1 MYNSCL
7 FILKCQLV
15 KTHLKGF
22 LPGEAQGARGDGLQR
37 WLRKITISCRA
48 EAQGGG
54 DGPLLS
60 PAVLCPACWGPD
72 LRDPAPSR
80 SQRVHLPPT
89 EGFAP
94 VPGLSL
100 AKAVPVL
107 PVRLCN
113 QRGWGA
119 GHAGRVGWGVSA
131 PQHGLRG
138 SGYFAEQGCCN
149 GGCGDAA
156 EGAGRARWERLPA
169 ACLLMLTS
177 ATFNTWEGGARREK
191 QIISKVKQHK
201 LMKDNFFCCQ
211 YTQRGKNW
219 KLLRK
224 RNASELLSKLEST
237 EKPCIAELL

>member
-1 MYNSCL
+1 MSAGENIFKRLPSWGSTRCQRRRAAKAA
-7 FILKCQLV
+7 LKN
-15 KTHLKGF
+15 H
-22 LPGEAQGARGDGLQR
+22 
-37 WLRKITISCRA
+37 TISCHA
-48 EAQGGG
+48 EAQGWG
-54 DGPLLS
+54 DGPLHS
-60 PAVLCPACWGPD
+60 PAALCPARWGPD
-72 LRDPAPSR
+72 LQVPVPSH
-80 SQRVHLPPT
+80 SQRVHLLLT

-119 GHAGRVGWGVSA
+119 GDAGRVGWGVSA

-138 SGYFAEQGCCN
+138 GGHFAGQGCCN

-177 ATFNTWEGGARREK
+177 ATFNTWEGGGRERNK
-191 QIISKVKQHK
+191 LSVK
-201 LMKDNFFCCQ
+201 
-211 YTQRGKNW
+211 
-219 KLLRK
+219 
-224 RNASELLSKLEST
+224 
-237 EKPCIAELL
+237 